1 MTRRELAQSFFSID
15 RAVLR
20 DLSEGG
26 PIMTIKRH
34 VMTRPSCGNV
44 TILLHQLIKI

>member
-1 MTRRELAQSFFSID
+1 MTRRELAVFFSID

-26 PIMTIKRH
+26 H